1 MILPD
6 SLLDLHCVFLASRPF
21 FIMPTQ
27 PNACEVLRY
36 GSAVA
41 NFLFLAFSI
50 LNNSGNVERK
60 ELGAKRTPKLLI
72 TLLGYIAV
80 SYIIEGITGAAQE
93 FDFSRSQAQIFHVVS
108 LFMIWCIVGVRQVS
122 YNISRHEL
130 LGTLWITFVFEVPL
144 LALSSFR
151 QLGYLGPTFELVCQ
165 ASRILVLLC
174 LLASTRHRWVRNKT
188 GSGEESQPFLRRSD
202 QSEEI
207 SYGTEPILGQP
218 YVEDDNS
225 FAGDSEDESDVD
237 SEDDPEMRK
246 IRKKRLQETGGW
258 WNYFKDFSI
267 FLPYL
272 IPRQDRKV
280 QACLVVNLLCLT
292 CNRFLHILIPRQLGI
307 ITDKILAKEAP
318 YEALGIWL
326 LLSLLSGESGLGLI
340 QELAKIP
347 VKQFSFRQ
355 ISNAAFRHV
364 MSLDMEFH
372 AERDSAE
379 VMKAIEQGG
388 ALTTLLETVVID
400 IAPDIFDLIV
410 AAFFL
415 YWKFNAYV
423 SLAMIVA
430 SISYVT
436 AEVFTSSWN
445 IPYRRRVTKAE
456 REQAR
461 VMHQAVQGWQTVLY
475 FNKFAFE
482 RRRYGEVVESYLTAD
497 RTWSKRDAFFKAFT
511 ELWIPATF
519 FGLSCLI
526 LYDISQGRASAGDFV
541 FFIQYWETL
550 IWPLKLLSNQYK
562 WLMADL
568 VAAERLLVLLQ
579 TKPNVI
585 DKENAHDLG
594 PVKGH
599 VEFKNVNFSYDSRQ
613 TTIKD
618 VSISA
623 KPGDTIALVG
633 TTGAGKSTILKLLL
647 RFYDATSGQI
657 EIDGRD
663 ICDITLSSLREVIGV
678 VPQDP
683 LLFNASVM
691 ENLRYAR
698 PSATDEE
705 VFAACRAAAIH
716 DKILTFADC
725 YNTQVGEQGVK
736 LSRGE
741 LQRIAIARVFLKDPP
756 IFILDEATSAI
767 DTNTE
772 SEIQTALDV
781 LKGRRTTF
789 VIAHRLSTIVEADQI
804 LVVDEGSIVESG
816 THQELLKK
824 EGRYNSLWTKQIG
837 GGLEGKKSK
846 IVEESSGFDD
856 SLI

>member
-1 MILPD
+1 
-6 SLLDLHCVFLASRPF
+6 
-21 FIMPTQ
+21 
-27 PNACEVLRY
+27 
-36 GSAVA
+36 
-41 NFLFLAFSI
+41 
-50 LNNSGNVERK
+50 
-60 ELGAKRTPKLLI
+60 
-72 TLLGYIAV
+72 
-80 SYIIEGITGAAQE
+80 
-93 FDFSRSQAQIFHVVS
+93 
-108 LFMIWCIVGVRQVS
+108 
-122 YNISRHEL
+122 
-130 LGTLWITFVFEVPL
+130 
-144 LALSSFR
+144 
-151 QLGYLGPTFELVCQ
+151 
-165 ASRILVLLC
+165 
-174 LLASTRHRWVRNKT
+174 VRNKNRP
-188 GSGEESQPFLRRSD
+188 GEESRPILRSSD
-202 QSEEI
+202 QSEDTH
-207 SYGTEPILGQP
+207 YGTEPLLGQP
-218 YVEDDNS
+218 YVEDDDS
-225 FAGDSEDESDVD
+225 LAGDSDDESDVD

-258 WNYFKDFSI
+258 WNYLKDFSI

-272 IPRQDRKV
+272 IPRKDRKV
-280 QACLVVNLLCLT
+280 QACLVISLLCLT
-292 CNRFLHILIPRQLGI
+292 CNRFLIILIPRQLGI
-307 ITDKILAKEAP
+307 ITDKVLAKEAP

-340 QELAKIP
+340 EELAKIP

-355 ISNAAFRHV
+355 ISNAAFNHV
-364 MSLDMEFH
+364 MSLEMEFH

-400 IAPDIFDLIV
+400 IAPDIVDLIV

-423 SLAMIVA
+423 SLAMVVA
-430 SISYVT
+430 SIGYVT
-436 AEVFTSSWN
+436 AEIFTSSWN

-456 REQAR
+456 REQTR

-482 RRRYGEVVESYLTAD
+482 GRRYGEAVESYLTAD
-497 RTWSKRDAFFKAFT
+497 KTWSKRDSFFKAFT

-541 FFIQYWETL
+541 FYIQYWETL
-550 IWPLKLLSNQYK
+550 IWPLKLLSKQYK
-562 WLMADL
+562 WLMSDL

-579 TKPNVI
+579 TKPNVT
-585 DKENAHDLG
+585 DKEGAHDIG

-599 VEFKNVNFSYDSRQ
+599 VEFKNVNFSYDPRQ

-618 VSISA
+618 LSISA

-647 RFYDATSGQI
+647 RFYDVSSGQI
-657 EIDGRD
+657 EIDGHD
-663 ICDITLSSLREVIGV
+663 ICDVTLGSLREALGV

-683 LLFNASVM
+683 LLFNTSVM

-716 DKILTFADC
+716 DKILMFADR
-725 YNTQVGEQGVK
+725 YDTQVGEQGVK

-756 IFILDEATSAI
+756 IFILDEATSAV

-772 SEIQTALDV
+772 SEIQTTLDV
-781 LKGRRTTF
+781 LRSKRTTF
-789 VIAHRLSTIVEADQI
+789 VIAHRLSTIVRADQI
-804 LVVDEGSIVESG
+804 LVVDEGRIVERG
-816 THQELLKK
+816 THQELLGK
-824 EGRYNSLWTKQIG
+824 EQRYKSLWTKQIG
-837 GGLEGKKSK
+837 GGLDESK
-846 IVEESSGFDD
+846 IVEESSGDD
-856 SLI
+856 D